1 MWSVPGNCSYEV
13 GWLYAKFASSHA
25 VEAQTVPLVSQ
36 VKVVAVFVTAGGPV
50 QDIVAADIP

>member
-1 MWSVPGNCSYEV
+1 M